1 MGRCAEV
8 GWQTMDLCTV
18 CPVCPVCV
26 VVVEGAGDG
35 EVISTLWKH
44 DDIHPENVRDET
56 MPSH

>member
-1 MGRCAEV
+1 
-8 GWQTMDLCTV
+8 MDLCTV